1 MHGHTPVLP
10 DFRGNRL
17 NLDTGA
23 VFGRAL
29 TAAALET
36 ARRDPLGYLQA
47 P

>member
-1 MHGHTPVLP
+1 VQPVGDRLP

-29 TAAALET
+29 TAAAFET
-36 ARRDPLGYLQA
+36 ARRDPLDYLQA
-47 P
+47 L